1 MLELLTFVVRWC
13 NSLLALISAYP
24 FFCSLTCDM
33 TSSIPESFSMDDLE
47 KAMETAP
54 NEELLHATV
63 GCNDDDKELSPE
75 FIEGIA
81 QECLEFASAKCPD
94 PLVHK
99 VMAMMIISR
108 MVDWH
113 KGVAIRQ
120 LEEDNLE
127 SMGAW
132 MRDAGKFQA
141 VMDIL
146 CSIAIGPDDFTCNQ

>member
-1 MLELLTFVVRWC
+1 
-13 NSLLALISAYP
+13 
-24 FFCSLTCDM
+24 M
-33 TSSIPESFSMDDLE
+33 TSAVPESFNMDQLS
-47 KAMETAP
+47 
-54 NEELLHATV
+54 ELLENAQSEDALHTAAD
-63 GCNDDDKELSPE
+63 NLDKEFSPE
-75 FIEGIA
+75 FIEDVA
-81 QECLEFASAKCPD
+81 LKALDSATASCPD

-99 VMAMMIISR
+99 VMAMMVISR

-120 LEEDNLE
+120 LEDDNQL

-146 CSIAIGPDDFTCNQ
+146 SSIAIGPEDFTCNHE

>member
-1 MLELLTFVVRWC
+1 MV
-13 NSLLALISAYP
+13 SLLLRTNLNITHRRLSAPIP
-24 FFCSLTCDM
+24 FFVLHLIDM
-33 TSSIPESFSMDDLE
+33 TSSVPDSFSMDELSE
-47 KAMETAP
+47 MLETAP

-63 GCNDDDKELSPE
+63 GCNDDKELTPE

-81 QECLEFASAKCPD
+81 QECLEFATAKCPD

-99 VMAMMIISR
+99 VMAMMIIHR

-113 KGVAIRQ
+113 KGVALRQ
-120 LEEDNLE
+120 LDDDNLE

-146 CSIAIGPDDFTCNQ
+146 CSIAIGPDDWTCNHE

>member
-1 MLELLTFVVRWC
+1 
-13 NSLLALISAYP
+13 
-24 FFCSLTCDM
+24 M
-33 TSSIPESFSMDDLE
+33 TSAVPESFNMDQLSELLESAQSEDDLHI
-47 KAMETAP
+47 AD
-54 NEELLHATV
+54 NS
-63 GCNDDDKELSPE
+63 DKELSPE
-75 FIEGIA
+75 FIEDVA
-81 QECLEFASAKCPD
+81 LKALDSATDSCPD

-99 VMAMMIISR
+99 VMAMMVISR

-120 LEEDNLE
+120 LEEGNQE

-146 CSIAIGPDDFTCNQ
+146 SSIAIGPEDFTCDHA

>member
-1 MLELLTFVVRWC
+1 
-13 NSLLALISAYP
+13 
-24 FFCSLTCDM
+24 M
-33 TSSIPESFSMDDLE
+33 TAIPDSFSMDELSTMLE
-47 KAMETAP
+47 NAP
-54 NEELLHATV
+54 QEDDLHAV
-63 GCNDDDKELSPE
+63 ADNSDKEFTPDY
-75 FIEGIA
+75 IESVA
-81 QECLEFASAKCPD
+81 LEALDAATEKCPD

-99 VMAMMIISR
+99 VMAMMVISR

-120 LEEDNLE
+120 LEDGNRE

-146 CSIAIGPDDFTCNQ
+146 TSIAIGPDDFTCDHE